1 MNMKRCAVLLYLI
14 FLYGGHVQARSAA
27 DPVRI
32 YFRHGYSVLDLSL
45 RDNRRTLDDLVG
57 RLKAYASDTTRKL
70 IVFSVEGNASPDR
83 MNEANLRLSRR
94 RTESVLVHIRSRV
107 SFPDSLIVTTAEGVD
122 WDGLAALVESDLSVP
137 DRDEVLNILQNTPVW
152 IYDRQGRIV
161 DGRKKQ
167 LMELCG
173 GKIYRL
179 LQERFFAELRN
190 CTIELHY
197 TTGDAP
203 GQQIARVH
211 DSMPHPA
218 ASIQDRPRTD
228 EADRTTPNEQHPKQA
243 PGQIA
248 EQVPGTASVSA
259 RHEPLYRLAI
269 KTNLLYDAVGMPS
282 LEAEYRIDDRW
293 SVNLEGEVAWW
304 SKKPRHRYYQIATIS
319 PEARYWFKTRQPW
332 HGHYMGVFVGGS
344 WYDLENGARGYK
356 GDFWMVGLSYGYM
369 FPLGRRLSL
378 ETGLGIGFLHTKYEE
393 YLPIDGHYVYQQTS
407 RTNWLGP
414 VKLKFALVWRLWDA
428 NRKGGAR

>member
-14 FLYGGHVQARSAA
+14 FLYGAHVQARSAA

-70 IVFSVEGNASPDR
+70 IVFSVEGNASPDG

-94 RTESVLVHIRSRV
+94 RTESVLVYIRSRV

-122 WDGLAALVESDLSVP
+122 WDGLAALVESDLSVS

-190 CTIELHY
+190 
-197 TTGDAP
+197 
-203 GQQIARVH
+203 
-211 DSMPHPA
+211 
-218 ASIQDRPRTD
+218 
-228 EADRTTPNEQHPKQA
+228 
-243 PGQIA
+243 
-248 EQVPGTASVSA
+248 
-259 RHEPLYRLAI
+259 
-269 KTNLLYDAVGMPS
+269 
-282 LEAEYRIDDRW
+282 
-293 SVNLEGEVAWW
+293 
-304 SKKPRHRYYQIATIS
+304 
-319 PEARYWFKTRQPW
+319 
-332 HGHYMGVFVGGS
+332 
-344 WYDLENGARGYK
+344 
-356 GDFWMVGLSYGYM
+356 
-369 FPLGRRLSL
+369 
-378 ETGLGIGFLHTKYEE
+378 
-393 YLPIDGHYVYQQTS
+393 
-407 RTNWLGP
+407 
-414 VKLKFALVWRLWDA
+414 
-428 NRKGGAR
+428 

>member
-1 MNMKRCAVLLYLI
+1 MTMKRILLLFLLFCGGYVHAQELDSARIHYRQGHREVDVL
-14 FLYGGHVQARSAA
+14 F
-27 DPVRI
+27 
-32 YFRHGYSVLDLSL
+32 
-45 RDNRRTLDDLVG
+45 RDNRAELERFIRTLREEHGAD
-57 RLKAYASDTTRKL
+57 RLE
-70 IVFSVEGNASPDR
+70 SVVIRSWASPEGV
-83 MNEANLRLSRR
+83 NRLNGVLSERR
-94 RTESVLVHIRSRV
+94 ADSLKSYLVRHAGI
-107 SFPDSLIVTTAEGVD
+107 PDSLICIHGEGIA
-122 WDGLAALVESDLSVP
+122 WDMLRQMVAASDILYKE
-137 DRDEVLNILQNTPVW
+137 EVLHILDHTPVW
-152 IYDRQGRIV
+152 VFDKAGRVV

-344 WYDLENGARGYK
+344 WYDLENGACGYK

-378 ETGLGIGFLHTKYEE
+378 ETGLGIGFLHTEYEE

>member
-1 MNMKRCAVLLYLI
+1 MRNK
-14 FLYGGHVQARSAA
+14 F
-27 DPVRI
+27 PE
-32 YFRHGYSVLDLSL
+32 
-45 RDNRRTLDDLVG
+45 
-57 RLKAYASDTTRKL
+57 RL
-70 IVFSVEGNASPDR
+70 P
-83 MNEANLRLSRR
+83 
-94 RTESVLVHIRSRV
+94 
-107 SFPDSLIVTTAEGVD
+107 
-122 WDGLAALVESDLSVP
+122 
-137 DRDEVLNILQNTPVW
+137 
-152 IYDRQGRIV
+152 
-161 DGRKKQ
+161 
-167 LMELCG
+167 
-173 GKIYRL
+173 
-179 LQERFFAELRN
+179 
-190 CTIELHY
+190 
-197 TTGDAP
+197 
-203 GQQIARVH
+203 
-211 DSMPHPA
+211 
-218 ASIQDRPRTD
+218 
-228 EADRTTPNEQHPKQA
+228 
-243 PGQIA
+243 
-248 EQVPGTASVSA
+248 VSA

-414 VKLKFALVWRLWDA
+414 VQAQIRPCLAALGREPERRCA
-428 NRKGGAR
+428 MNRRYGGIFLCLCGVSLLLCGCRKELCYDHDMHG